1 MASLKKVGQ
10 VWRVQVAVQGVRA
23 SGSFSTKAEATAW
36 AAQRETEIRS
46 AKPRGAGGNKTL
58 RDALDRYALEVSVH
72 KRGQR
77 WEEFRLAAIGRH
89 VVDGKRLGDMLISD
103 VTPEVVGKWRDD
115 RMTGSHAKGYA
126 DKVSGS
132 TVNRELNIL
141 SHVFT
146 TARREWK
153 WIEESPS
160 KDVRRPK
167 EAPHRDRLVCDDEI
181 ERLCIALGYDGG
193 PVTTKQGAVGAA
205 FLFAIETA
213 MRAGEICALT
223 PSNVNGAVAHLPKT
237 KNGTKRDVPLSSRA
251 RQILGTLPD
260 AETVFGLKSSVLDT
274 LFRRAREQCRI
285 KDLKFHDS
293 RHEAITRLARQ
304 LNVLELA
311 RMVGHKNLN
320 ELQTYYNE
328 SAEQL
333 AKKLG

>member
-1 MASLKKVGQ
+1 MASLKKVGH
-10 VWRVQVAVQGVRA
+10 VWRVQVAVQGVRV
-23 SGSFSTKAEATAW
+23 SGTFSTKAEASAW
-36 AAQRETEIRS
+36 AAQREMEIRN
-46 AKPRGAGGNKTL
+46 AKPLGPGATKTL
-58 RDALDRYALEVSVH
+58 QDALDRYAREVSIH

-77 WEEFRLAAIGRH
+77 WEAFHLAAIGRH
-89 VVDGKRLGDMLISD
+89 MIDGVRLGDMLIGDITS
-103 VTPEVVGKWRDD
+103 EIIGRWRDD
-115 RMTGSHAKGYA
+115 RMTGSYEKDYA

-160 KDVRRPK
+160 KDVRRPE
-167 EAPHRDRLVCDDEI
+167 EAPHRDRLISHDEI
-181 ERLCIALGYDGG
+181 ERLCVALGYDGG
-193 PVTTKQGAVGAA
+193 PVTTKQAATGAA
-205 FLFAIETA
+205 FLFAIETG

-223 PSNVNGAVAHLPKT
+223 RANVHGAVADLPKT
-237 KNGTKRDVPLSSRA
+237 KNGTKREVPLSSRA
-251 RQILGTLPD
+251 RQILDTLPD
-260 AETVFGLKSSVLDT
+260 AETVFGLQSSVLDT

-285 KDLKFHDS
+285 EDLKFHDS

-311 RMVGHKNLN
+311 RMVAHKNLN

-328 SAEQL
+328 TAEAL

>member
-1 MASLKKVGQ
+1 MASLKKVGR
-10 VWRVQVAVQGVRA
+10 VWRVQVAVQGTRT
-23 SGSFSTKAEATAW
+23 SGTFSTKAEAFAW
-36 AAQRETEIRS
+36 AAEREVEIRA
-46 AKPRGAGGNKTL
+46 AKPKAAGATKTL
-58 RDALDRYALEVSVH
+58 QDALDRYALEVSVH

-77 WEEFRLAAIGRH
+77 WETFRLAAIGRH
-89 VVDGKRLGDMLISD
+89 MVDGVRLGDMIIGE
-103 VTPEVVGKWRDD
+103 VTPEIIGRWRDD
-115 RMTGSHAKGYA
+115 RMSGSYEKNYA

-146 TARREWK
+146 VARREWK

-167 EAPHRDRLVCDDEI
+167 EAPHRDRLISGDEI
-181 ERLCIALGYDGG
+181 ERLCVALGYDGG
-193 PVTTKQGAVGAA
+193 TVTNKQAAVGAA
-205 FLFAIETA
+205 FLFAIETG

-223 PSNVNGAVAHLPKT
+223 RANVHGAVAHLPRT
-237 KNGTKRDVPLSSRA
+237 KNGTKRDVPLSTRA
-251 RQILGTLPD
+251 RQILDTLPD
-260 AETVFGLKSSVLDT
+260 GETVFGLQSPVLDT

-285 KDLKFHDS
+285 YDLKFHDT
-293 RHEAITRLARQ
+293 RHEAITRLSRQ

-328 SAEQL
+328 TAEEL
-333 AKKLG
+333 AKKLS